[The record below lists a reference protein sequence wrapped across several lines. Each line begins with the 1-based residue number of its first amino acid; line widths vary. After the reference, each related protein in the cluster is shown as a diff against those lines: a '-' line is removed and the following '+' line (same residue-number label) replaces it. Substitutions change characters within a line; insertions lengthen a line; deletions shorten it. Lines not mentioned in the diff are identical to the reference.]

1 VATVSD
7 AGPKDPSWTP
17 SAPLTLIGKP
27 GCHLCDLVRP
37 VLAAAAERHGLALEE
52 VDIREHPNLLAAYAE
67 MIPVTLIDGS
77 VHDYWRIDQARLDAA
92 LNARR

>member
-1 VATVSD
+1 MSD
-7 AGPKDPSWTP
+7 QRWTP
-17 SAPLTLIGKP
+17 STPLTLIGKP

-67 MIPVTLIDGS
+67 EMAGLERACGKVRE
-77 VHDYWRIDQARLDAA
+77 VA
-92 LNARR
+92 